1 MAMTLLSSV
10 LCISATIVNFDKLW
24 KDYESARK
32 ADRPKQQLEILEQIG
47 KAAKASHSAWNFHR
61 YWQEN
66 IGVQTSRN
74 WELHDSLSKCRH
86 AEILAFDEPVITFLD
101 DDIDWHSRSS
111 FAKDNEN
118 RLRNAHN
125 TEFYSAYFGKTTA
138 KCIHN
143 DYEFVLWSIGE
154 RNDDSFRKML
164 AEHYSQEAI
173 SHFYSQDSLQRR
185 FEALNEATSASNQY
199 KDLYDDCLKY
209 EAQRKSFLGED
220 ANLMATATRVES
232 IVETLSKKDVSFS
245 VKEGHLKALLRN
257 MSSATFIISRDK
269 KEICRHRVHN
279 DKKSF
284 YVWDTLYYDLPYL
297 EDGNYVIK
305 CKEDILDPELKYNK
319 YSISVAQRHDA
330 RGFSVF
336 AADYKTGKP
345 MTDVDIILYRDDK
358 VVETVKHISMDGFV
372 YLPDNV
378 QKKINLNK
386 LFSYTLECRAT
397 DERGGARLS
406 DKLRMAQS
414 SIDNAPSGERCELYL
429 DRSICKQGDSIRFKL
444 INYNID
450 DDYRAS
456 TVSGSSFTVNLCDSQ
471 GKTRDSLKL
480 KTGAMG
486 SADGSFIIPE
496 GSHNG
501 RWRIYATDS
510 RCSGSAS
517 FIVDDVV
524 LPSYELVFD
533 ECDSIAFPGDEIT
546 VTGTIKSYSG
556 HNLSSARITY
566 SITGQ
571 SSDVADK
578 PLATDAS
585 GRFKLN
591 FAADTSQYHVGYQVR
606 VKITDLTGETREFS
620 TYRRSSPDFSMSL
633 NLNNPSEGELNL
645 DLAQPLYRRG
655 GMSILTSDKAVFAIR
670 SSYGELV
677 IKYRMTREGRA
688 LLSGECSSSKP
699 LTIDLAGLPQGIYT
713 LEAVSSKGK
722 YSCSTEC
729 TFFKMTKDDKVIND
743 SLEHI
748 FLPLDGD
755 VPAFVIGT
763 TSGPMWACVALYGPG
778 NVPLDARLVH
788 LDGVKGSDG
797 SMARICFDNIKDI
810 PHETRAYVLYFRD
823 GQAFSWDHAFVRPAK
838 EHLLPLDF
846 TRMHTAAGPASSYTF
861 LLKSRPG
868 AEGLASVYD
877 KAMEAFG
884 SNRYIGINLPVPSA
898 PYIQFARNA
907 AAGGQSEY
915 ETYIIGYGKNRG
927 RASGR
932 MMMASTAAAPMML
945 DAVAANESVQTE
957 EAVSIEDHASGVE
970 PAVRSDFGTVLA
982 FEPFVT
988 ADKDGN
994 MSFELTTSDKLST
1007 FIVQVFAHD
1016 KKMNN
1021 AVASTEMVVSVPVEV
1036 SVQQPRFLY
1045 AGDRYVIKAKFS
1057 NSLDREVNG
1066 RVKIDLYDGGDNKTS
1081 ELISSKVESLLI
1093 GAVLQKDCEY
1103 EVSVPEGIDTLGIK
1117 LSFIPDAVDGESGNA
1132 ADAVFVSVPV
1142 YPASQTIAES
1152 HSAVLLSGADRDAL
1166 IASLR
1171 AMFVNGPGDSAEVRE
1186 ISIYDMLLEAMPKSV
1201 DTTAH
1206 NAEAL
1211 SGSIMVARALSDMG
1225 LDAPSV
1231 DALSA
1236 RLREC
1241 RNTDGGFGW
1250 FPSMS
1255 SSPVITAVVLERLA
1269 GNPDW
1274 AEELRGAVE
1283 YLDKSMFRNYKS
1295 KIWWGGISLSQ
1306 YLYVRS
1312 MYPEVGFDVK
1322 DSTDGKELREFRK
1335 SVREYLTPGKDR
1347 GLQGQIA
1354 LKTRRA
1360 LTLRRLS
1367 VDEAGAALAKAWGI
1381 EFGTVRKLEKSME
1394 KDITSLRE
1402 YAVEHPSGGA
1412 YFPNAFMPWRGLLE
1426 GELYEH
1432 TLLHRLLGDDRIC
1445 LWMMLQKETQQWGN
1459 DPAYVDALKETLSAS
1474 QETLDTKV
1482 VALNARWTKPFSQV
1496 EPAGNGMS
1504 VSRTWFRE
1512 EAVGDT
1518 TVRNVE
1524 LKDGDMLN
1532 VGDKITVRYN
1542 IWNEENR
1549 SFVRLK
1555 AFRPAN
1561 LMPVEQLSGPMGWR
1575 PWLLR
1580 TLNCPT
1586 PQGYRN
1592 VLPDAT
1598 EYWYDVY
1605 PEEKTAVS
1613 EQFYV
1618 TQKGCFQ
1625 SPAVIL
1631 ESLYAPHYR
1640 ANDRPSSI
1648 SSD

>member
-1 MAMTLLSSV
+1 MTLLSSV

-66 IGVQTSRN
+66 INVQTSRN
-74 WELHDSLSKCRH
+74 WKLHDSLSKCRH
-86 AEILAFDEPVITFLD
+86 AEILVFDEPVITFLD

-173 SHFYSQDSLQRR
+173 SYFYSQDSLQRR

-209 EAQRKSFLGED
+209 EAQRKSFRGED

-232 IVETLSKKDVSFS
+232 IVETLSEKDVSFS

-269 KEICRHRVHN
+269 KEIDRHTVHN

-358 VVETVKHISMDGFV
+358 VIETVKHISMDGFV

-471 GKTRDSLKL
+471 GKTRNSLKL

-496 GSHNG
+496 DSHNG

-566 SITGQ
+566 SITGR
-571 SSDVADK
+571 SPDVADK
-578 PLATDAS
+578 LLITDAS
-585 GRFKLN
+585 GRFKLS
-591 FAADTSQYHVGYQVR
+591 FAADTSQYYVGYQVM

-655 GMSILTSDKAVFAIR
+655 MSILTSDKAVFAIN

-677 IKYRMTREGRA
+677 IKYRLTREGRA

-729 TFFKMTKDDKVIND
+729 TFFKMTKNDKVIND

-797 SMARICFDNIKDI
+797 SMARICFDNVKDI

-915 ETYIIGYGKNRG
+915 EAYIIAYGKSKG
-927 RASGR
+927 RAAGR
-932 MMMASTAAAPMML
+932 VVMASKAAAPMML

-982 FEPFVT
+982 FEPFLK
-988 ADKDGN
+988 ADADGN
-994 MSFELTTSDKLST
+994 MSFEVRTSDKLST
-1007 FIVQVFAHD
+1007 FIVQIFAHD
-1016 KKMNN
+1016 ADMNN
-1021 AVASTEMVVSVPVEV
+1021 AVTSTEMVVKVPVEV
-1036 SVQQPRFLY
+1036 SLQQPRILY
-1045 AGDRYVIKAKFS
+1045 EGDRYVVKATFS
-1057 NSLDREVNG
+1057 NSLDRQVDG
-1066 RVKIDLYDGGDNKTS
+1066 MVKVELLDGGDYKTAR
-1081 ELISSKVESLLI
+1081 LISAEEDGLSIDASS
-1093 GAVLQKDCEY
+1093 QKDFEY
-1103 EVSVPEGIDTLGIK
+1103 ELTVPQGIDSLGIK
-1117 LSFIPDAVDGESGNA
+1117 LSFIPQVTEEDGNNA
-1132 ADAVFVSVPV
+1132 ADAIFVSVPV
-1142 YPASQTIAES
+1142 YPASQTITES
-1152 HSAVLLSGADRDAL
+1152 HSALALSGADKDAI
-1166 IASLR
+1166 IAQLR
-1171 AMFVNGPGDSAEVRE
+1171 TMFVNGPAKDAQFKE
-1186 ISIYDMLLEAMPKSV
+1186 ISIHDMLLEALPREV
-1201 DTTAH
+1201 DTAAV
-1206 NAEAL
+1206 NAVTL
-1211 SGSIMVARALSDMG
+1211 SGSINVAYSLDMPYEAL
-1225 LDAPSV
+1225 LKKLEA
-1231 DALSA
+1231 
-1236 RLREC
+1236 C
-1241 RNTDGGFGW
+1241 RNTDGGYGW

-1255 SSPVITAVVLERLA
+1255 SNAVVTALVLERLSGIA
-1269 GNPDW
+1269 D
-1274 AEELRGAVE
+1274 AQTELSDAVKW
-1283 YLDKSMFRNYKS
+1283 LDRAVLDNYSQKM
-1295 KIWWGGISLSQ
+1295 WWHGIGLPQ

-1312 MYPEVGFDVK
+1312 LYPSIEFDA
-1322 DSTDGKELREFRK
+1322 GKVDAKALKAFRK
-1335 SVREYLTPGKDR
+1335 CVREYLTPGRDR

-1367 VDEAGAALAKAWGI
+1367 DYEAGATLAKAWGV
-1381 EFGTVRKLEKSME
+1381 ELGTVRKLEKSME
-1394 KDITSLRE
+1394 KDIASLRE

-1445 LWMMLQKETQQWGN
+1445 LWMMVQKETQRWGQ
-1459 DPAYVDALKETLSAS
+1459 DPAYVDALLEVLSCPENIQNTGVVTLSAS
-1474 QETLDTKV
+1474 WK
-1482 VALNARWTKPFSQV
+1482 KPFSQI
-1496 EPAGNGMS
+1496 EASGNGMS
-1504 VSRTWFRE
+1504 VTRE
-1512 EAVGDT
+1512 FLRETKDKDGHVSYEG
-1518 TVRNVE
+1518 
-1524 LKDGDMLN
+1524 LKDGDLLN

-1625 SPAVIL
+1625 SPAVII

-1640 ANDRPSSI
+1640 ANDKPSPSS
-1648 SSD
+1648 SD